1 MICSKLRE
9 AERVFSSR
17 LTTNTFP
24 WTPLLSGCML
34 GWEGMN
40 QVTYLKLEAEIVKK
54 KATVVKNYLAKQ
66 KFASGLDEAFLISW

>member
-9 AERVFSSR
+9 AERVFFSR

-40 QVTYLKLEAEIVKK
+40 RVTYLKLEA
-54 KATVVKNYLAKQ
+54 
-66 KFASGLDEAFLISW
+66 D

>member
-40 QVTYLKLEAEIVKK
+40 QVIYLKLEAEIVKK
-54 KATVVKNYLAKQ
+54 KATVVKKKIWPNKNLPQ
-66 KFASGLDEAFLISW
+66 S